1 MPFDALVYIIGEEP
15 LYLRGSF
22 SFMAGAD
29 GEREIHVL
37 GYPISQLRLLLS
49 NNCLFCLCMRL
60 DDAKTRVAL
69 SLNPFSPATH
79 QAKAEFA

>member
-29 GEREIHVL
+29 GEREIQVL
-37 GYPISQLRLLLS
+37 GYPISQLRLLCNHRSYLGEQ
-49 NNCLFCLCMRL
+49 LP
-60 DDAKTRVAL
+60 AL
-69 SLNPFSPATH
+69 LLPA
-79 QAKAEFA
+79 